1 MENILQIADLTKRY
15 PDFYLDHLTLNVP
28 SGSIVGLIGENGA
41 GKTTTMNLILNAVT
55 KDSGD
60 ILVFGQDNL
69 SHEKEVKQRIGVV
82 QDECNL
88 PFMFSPADIETI
100 MQELRESLALLP
112 RFPGT
117 EALFIRTDGSYFW
130 SGRAE
135 QLEWLGARKGEA

>member
-60 ILVFGQDNL
+60 ILVFGQDRCPL
-69 SHEKEVKQRIGVV
+69 GLCFQTVKLHRGNDCRHHGLCGNTV
-82 QDECNL
+82 
-88 PFMFSPADIETI
+88 
-100 MQELRESLALLP
+100 
-112 RFPGT
+112 
-117 EALFIRTDGSYFW
+117 YW
-130 SGRAE
+130 S
-135 QLEWLGARKGEA
+135 

>member
-60 ILVFGQDNL
+60 ILVFGQDNI
-69 SHEKEVKQRIGVV
+69 SHEKEGQI
-82 QDECNL
+82 C
-88 PFMFSPADIETI
+88 
-100 MQELRESLALLP
+100 RESIGNCIK
-112 RFPGT
+112 RIH
-117 EALFIRTDGSYFW
+117 FI
-130 SGRAE
+130 AI
-135 QLEWLGARKGEA
+135 L

>member
-60 ILVFGQDNL
+60 TTIL
-69 SHEKEVKQRIGVV
+69 SHGRICTTAPVWSQR
-82 QDECNL
+82 
-88 PFMFSPADIETI
+88 
-100 MQELRESLALLP
+100 
-112 RFPGT
+112 
-117 EALFIRTDGSYFW
+117 
-130 SGRAE
+130 
-135 QLEWLGARKGEA
+135 K

>member
-55 KDSGD
+55 KDSGN

-82 QDECNL
+82 PVSYTHLDVYKRQGC
-88 PFMFSPADIETI
+88 ITVRRVYG
-100 MQELRESLALLP
+100 QKP
-112 RFPGT
+112 R
-117 EALFIRTDGSYFW
+117 L
-130 SGRAE
+130 
-135 QLEWLGARKGEA
+135 

>member
-100 MQELRESLALLP
+100 MRQIYAQWDSNR
-112 RFPGT
+112 
-117 EALFIRTDGSYFW
+117 Y
-130 SGRAE
+130 
-135 QLEWLGARKGEA
+135 

>member
-60 ILVFGQDNL
+60 ILVSGKIIFPMKRGQT
-69 SHEKEVKQRIGVV
+69 
-82 QDECNL
+82 
-88 PFMFSPADIETI
+88 AD
-100 MQELRESLALLP
+100 RRCA
-112 RFPGT
+112 
-117 EALFIRTDGSYFW
+117 
-130 SGRAE
+130 GRM
-135 QLEWLGARKGEA
+135 